1 MDFVRNANK
10 HSHDQQENKMKKL
23 IRQLSLFAGL
33 FLFSVGALCT
43 GTSCHKKQD
52 NAQKLN
58 VVATIF
64 PAYDWAQTIA
74 KGSPSVNLTLLI
86 KNGTD
91 LHSYQPTAADI
102 IKISTADLFIYVGG
116 ESDAWVDDALKNVQ
130 NPNMLIINLM
140 NLLAEQVVQEE
151 HVEGMQEDEVEDLGD
166 IELDEHVWLS
176 LNNAM
181 IASCKI
187 AECLEILDL
196 ENSTLYADNLI
207 SYIAQINELKSQYQ
221 TRLGSLPEKT
231 LLVCDRFPFRY
242 LADEFGLEYFA
253 AFSGCSAETEASFQT
268 VAFLTAKAKELGLK
282 NVYVTESSDL
292 KLAKTIIKNSG
303 LKGTKIIKLDSMQS
317 TTQKQSR
324 SGKTYLGTMASN
336 LAHIEQSLK

>member
-1 MDFVRNANK
+1 
-10 HSHDQQENKMKKL
+10 MKKL
-23 IRQLSLFAGL
+23 IRQISIFLGL
-33 FLFSVGALCT
+33 FLFTVGALCV
-43 GTSCHKKQD
+43 GNSCNKKED
-52 NAQKLN
+52 KNQKLN

-64 PAYDWAQTIA
+64 PAYDWVQNIA
-74 KGSPSVNLTLLI
+74 KGSESVNLSLLI

-102 IKISTADLFIYVGG
+102 VKISNADLFIYVGG
-116 ESDAWVDDALKNVQ
+116 ESDEWMADALKNVK

-140 NLLAEQVVQEE
+140 NLLADHVVEE
-151 HVEGMQEDEVEDLGD
+151 ELIEGMEKEEVEDLGE
-166 IELDEHVWLS
+166 IEFDEHVWLS

-181 IASCKI
+181 LASCKI

-207 SYIAQINELKSQYQ
+207 SYLAQIEELKSQYQ

-242 LADEFGLEYFA
+242 MADEFGLEYFA
-253 AFSGCSAETEASFQT
+253 AFPGCSAETEASFQT
-268 VAFLTAKAKELGLK
+268 VAFLTGKAKELSLK
-282 NVYVTESSDL
+282 NVYVTESSDS
-292 KLAKTIIKNSG
+292 KLAKTVIKNSG

-317 TTQKQSR
+317 TTQKQAR

-336 LAHIEQSLK
+336 LALIEQSLQ

>member
-1 MDFVRNANK
+1 
-10 HSHDQQENKMKKL
+10 MKKL
-23 IRQLSLFAGL
+23 IRQISIFLGL
-33 FLFSVGALCT
+33 FLFTVGALCV
-43 GTSCHKKQD
+43 GTSCNKKED
-52 NAQKLN
+52 KNQKLN

-64 PAYDWAQTIA
+64 PAYDWVQNIA
-74 KGSPSVNLTLLI
+74 KGSESVNLSLLI

-102 IKISTADLFIYVGG
+102 VKISNADLFIYVGG
-116 ESDAWVDDALKNVQ
+116 ESDEWMADALKNVK

-140 NLLAEQVVQEE
+140 NLLADHVVEE
-151 HVEGMQEDEVEDLGD
+151 ELIEGMEKEEVEDLGE
-166 IELDEHVWLS
+166 IEFDEHVWLS

-181 IASCKI
+181 LASCKI

-207 SYIAQINELKSQYQ
+207 SYLAQIEELKSQYQ

-242 LADEFGLEYFA
+242 MADEFGLEYFA
-253 AFSGCSAETEASFQT
+253 AFPGCSAETEASFQT
-268 VAFLTAKAKELGLK
+268 VAFLTGKAKELSLK
-282 NVYVTESSDL
+282 NVYVTESSDS
-292 KLAKTIIKNSG
+292 KLAKTVIKNSG

-317 TTQKQSR
+317 TTQKQAR

-336 LAHIEQSLK
+336 LALIEQSLQ